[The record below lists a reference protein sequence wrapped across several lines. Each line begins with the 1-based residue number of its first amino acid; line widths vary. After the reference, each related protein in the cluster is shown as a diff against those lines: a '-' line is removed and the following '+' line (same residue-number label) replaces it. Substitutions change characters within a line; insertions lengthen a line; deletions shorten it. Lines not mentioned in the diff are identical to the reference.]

1 MRITTTTHVLAA
13 LLMPLLSASVLA
25 DERAILADIR
35 AFFETIDLDRREQ
48 IVQRIQVD
56 PAYDR
61 AKVGKWLHRA
71 RLFDKRKPGRD
82 ELRVELPGG
91 KTRTVALRI
100 PPRYTPARAYPLI
113 YALHGSGGNGANF
126 IRYVEF
132 ILGEAVNK
140 YIVAAPSQ
148 YDPGFIHVGSKPVSE
163 HPAVL
168 LALKKHLHVDS
179 DRVYVLGYSLGGHA
193 TWHLAILHTDRF
205 GAAVPIAGTFSLPE
219 VDKLW
224 DVFLPNASHL
234 PVLSAWG
241 AKDTGGSERG
251 TQSREGGVAG
261 LNRLLAE
268 HAARLGL
275 PVTTFEDPE
284 KGHGDIY
291 PPRPRL
297 LPMLRKKREHYP
309 RQVQHTFRHT
319 YQGQAYWIEG
329 HAWKGPH
336 WSGPNH
342 GHIELRPN
350 EDPQD
355 ALLRVIRSKLG
366 ELRGTID
373 GQTIDVRRKK
383 ITELTIWIGDGMIDW
398 EQPVTVKV
406 SANTVFEG
414 KLEPDLFVC
423 LTQAARTYDFDRLR
437 WAGLR
442 FKSGYGADPVTGR
455 TAFPP
460 PAEPP

>member
-1 MRITTTTHVLAA
+1 MRITTTTHVLVGTLVT
-13 LLMPLLSASVLA
+13 LLNVSARA
-25 DERAILADIR
+25 DERAILADIK
-35 AFFETIDLDRREQ
+35 AFFETTDLDRREQ
-48 IVQRIQVD
+48 IVQRIQAD

-71 RLFDKRKPGRD
+71 KLFDNRQPGRD

-100 PPRYTPARAYPLI
+100 PPKYTPARAYPLI

-126 IRYVEF
+126 IRYVEY

-148 YDPGFIHVGSKPVSE
+148 YAPTFTDTAGRPNAE

-193 TWHLAILHTDRF
+193 TWNLAVLHADQF
-205 GAAVPIAGTFSLPE
+205 AAAMPVAGSFVLVGAN
-219 VDKLW
+219 KLW
-224 DVFLPNASHL
+224 DAVLPNVMHL
-234 PVLSAWG
+234 PVLMAWG
-241 AKDTGGSERG
+241 AHDTAGPAPDEGSPG
-251 TQSREGGVAG
+251 GGVAG

-268 HAARLGL
+268 HATRLGL

-291 PPRPRL
+291 PPRPQL
-297 LPMLRKKREHYP
+297 LPLLRKKREQHP

-319 YQGQAYWIEG
+319 YQAQAYWLEG
-329 HAWKGPH
+329 HAWKGSH
-336 WSGPNH
+336 WGSSHH
-342 GHIELRPN
+342 GNIELRPN

-398 EQPVTVKV
+398 NEPVTVKV
-406 SANTVFEG
+406 SANTVFED
-414 KLEPDLFVC
+414 KLEADLFVC

-455 TAFPP
+455 TEFPP